1 LAKAVHQAVSAYTS
15 NFAKKEKDPTH
26 QFEVKFRSTRKTP
39 TEMIQIEKDR
49 FGSDKKHSTLLAFR
63 PVPHTRRPECL
74 ALFGN
79 NLKSVGG
86 IRLQSSH
93 TATITRMVAEGNRLK
108 EDAKICYDKRTNKF
122 HFIYTFEAPKLE
134 DPDPG
139 FLNKRVVATDP
150 GIKAFQTWYSPT
162 TGQYGELLSGTD
174 IEMKKRCLLL
184 DALHS
189 RVERRKKQRGKP
201 HSGGRTA
208 KQRGRTTRRLK
219 IKLSKEKRRLHN
231 WMQTAHYD
239 SANFMLERFDVI
251 IQPELRVSEL
261 AKKTDRKL
269 GSKAVRNMLT
279 WSHYAYRQRLKSAS
293 IRYAG
298 RHVIE
303 SQEPGT
309 SKTCT
314 NCGYWHAGLALSDR
328 TFVCPRCH
336 IEVDRDVA
344 GARNNFF
351 SEYGRAMGVGW
362 DGASG

>member
-1 LAKAVHQAVSAYTS
+1 
-15 NFAKKEKDPTH
+15 
-26 QFEVKFRSTRKTP
+26 
-39 TEMIQIEKDR
+39 M
-49 FGSDKKHSTLLAFR
+49 
-63 PVPHTRRPECL
+63 
-74 ALFGN
+74 
-79 NLKSVGG
+79 
-86 IRLQSSH
+86 
-93 TATITRMVAEGNRLK
+93 
-108 EDAKICYDKRTNKF
+108 
-122 HFIYTFEAPKLE
+122 
-134 DPDPG
+134 
-139 FLNKRVVATDP
+139 ATDP

-162 TGQYGELLSGTD
+162 TGQYGELLSGTHA
-174 IEMKKRCLLL
+174 EMKKRCDRL

-189 RVERRKKQRGKP
+189 RVERRKGQRGKP
-201 HSGGRTA
+201 HSGKRTA
-208 KQRGRTTRRLK
+208 KQRGRTARRLK
-219 IKLSKEKRRLHN
+219 IKLAKERRRLHN
-231 WMQTAHYD
+231 WMQAAHYD

-269 GSKAVRNMLT
+269 GSTAVRNMLT

-336 IEVDRDVA
+336 IAVDRDVA

-351 SEYGRAMGVGW
+351 SEYGRAVGVGW